1 MVFLSAQNTF
11 LIDASLNQVISLKPT
26 EKGIWVSQN
35 TSALAENPI
44 LFFYSKPKSKAWK
57 KVFPE
62 GKPSVVFLVVQ
73 TKSLAVDLFLFL
85 YKL

>member
-11 LIDASLNQVISLKPT
+11 LIDASLNPVKPT
-26 EKGIWVSQN
+26 EMVIWLSQN
-35 TSALAENPI
+35 TAALAENPI

-62 GKPSVVFLVVQ
+62 GKPSVVFWWFRQNL
-73 TKSLAVDLFLFL
+73 
-85 YKL
+85 